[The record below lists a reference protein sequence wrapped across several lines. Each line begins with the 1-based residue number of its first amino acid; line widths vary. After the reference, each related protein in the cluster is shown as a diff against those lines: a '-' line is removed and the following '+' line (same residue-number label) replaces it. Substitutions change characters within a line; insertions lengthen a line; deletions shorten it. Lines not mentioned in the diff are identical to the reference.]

1 LKSPERLTIKLQR
14 ERDNS
19 QKSLLFA
26 IAKDSW
32 GVNIDLLREVESCHG
47 HSIYTLDPSPAT
59 KGLLLPMNKLTIPGP
74 SAPELV
80 QFYGY
85 FEFIKYEKKDYLI
98 INGRQINFESYKIKR
113 NVLVRIGS

>member
-1 LKSPERLTIKLQR
+1 MERFTIKLQR

-26 IAKDSW
+26 ISKDSW
-32 GVNIDLLREVESCHG
+32 CVNIDLLREVESCHG
-47 HSIYTLDPSPAT
+47 HSIYTLDPCPAT
-59 KGLLLPMNKLTIPGP
+59 KGLLLPMNKLTLPGP
-74 SAPELV
+74 SAPELM

-113 NVLVRIGS
+113 DVLVRIGS